1 MPKVSRMPS
10 ASPGNVIHITGG
22 RPLCGRTRIGGS
34 KNASL
39 PIMAAS
45 LLTREPVKLHN
56 LARVADT
63 DMMRDILRE
72 LGVTLVATGP
82 DAAVITATDVG
93 DTVPDAMG
101 RRMRASSVLM
111 GALIAR
117 AGAAR
122 VPQPRGGGI
131 GSTA

>member
-1 MPKVSRMPS
+1 
-10 ASPGNVIHITGG
+10 
-22 RPLCGRTRIGGS
+22 
-34 KNASL
+34 
-39 PIMAAS
+39 
-45 LLTREPVKLHN
+45 EPVKLHN

-101 RRMRASSVLM
+101 RRMRASIVLM

-122 VPQPRGGGI
+122 VPKPGGDQIGARRVEMHVRGLRAMGAEIAETSSSFIARSPEGRH
-131 GSTA
+131 GTPGVRGM